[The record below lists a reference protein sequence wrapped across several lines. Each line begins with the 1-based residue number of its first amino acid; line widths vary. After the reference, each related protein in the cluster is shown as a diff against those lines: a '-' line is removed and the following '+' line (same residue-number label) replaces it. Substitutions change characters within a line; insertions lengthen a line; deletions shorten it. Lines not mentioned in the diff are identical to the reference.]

1 MSEPSI
7 FDSTSPLHGLRLHEF
22 EHLSAADSALLV
34 ALMARISEKSF
45 RRGFQQGWDSRERG
59 DKVCDL
65 ERWRFSTGIDVSVSP
80 HDTYHDTAVGRLFI
94 ECRLENVGLKR
105 PAQDAIT
112 DAQVQSHI
120 SPLFARH
127 RKTSGVRKSVRFCVL
142 RRDGFR
148 CVYCG
153 ATAGEQKLHVDHVH
167 PRSKGGRDDES
178 NLVTSCEACNLGKS
192 NRHVG
197 VIISRMESTD
207 GR

>member
-1 MSEPSI
+1 VIEPSI
-7 FDSTSPLHGLRLHEF
+7 FDNTSPLHGLRFAEF
-22 EHLSAADSALLV
+22 KHLSAEDSALLV
-34 ALMARISEKSF
+34 ALMARIAEKSF
-45 RRGFQQGWDSRERG
+45 RRGFHQGWDSRERG

-65 ERWRFSTGIDVSVSP
+65 ERWRFATGLDVSVSP
-80 HDTYHDTAVGRLFI
+80 HDTYHDTAARRLFI
-94 ECRLENVGLKR
+94 ECHLEHVGLNR

-112 DAQVQSHI
+112 AAQVQSHI

-127 RKTSGVRKSVRFCVL
+127 RNRSGVRKSVRFSVL

-153 ATAGEQKLHVDHVH
+153 ATADEQKLHVDHVH
-167 PRSKGGRDDES
+167 PRSKGGHDDES

-197 VIISRMESTD
+197 VIICGREATD